1 MSISNNTSILT
12 RSSPSIEKQFWIS
25 WIILVNCRLNN
36 QTIWCNVAEQQLVRS
51 LQFEDSTTLLI
62 IIDEVKGWCW
72 GGGVLIR
79 TFNYE
84 RALNTLNQLFPTLC
98 CLKVSLKSSSSSSCL
113 QVVKERSRLKII
125 AIAERKKT
133 TFLRLFIQESSLTV
147 RSYPLSSSCM
157 IKDPWR
163 SPSTDVSNN

>member
-1 MSISNNTSILT
+1 M
-12 RSSPSIEKQFWIS
+12 
-25 WIILVNCRLNN
+25 NN
-36 QTIWCNVAEQQLVRS
+36 QTIWCNVAEQQLVRL

-62 IIDEVKGWCW
+62 IIDEVTGWCW

-98 CLKVSLKSSSSSSCL
+98 CLKVSFKSSSSGL
-113 QVVKERSRLKII
+113 QELNERSHWKKSVL
-125 AIAERKKT
+125 AERKKT

-147 RSYPLSSSCM
+147 RSYPLSSSCLTK
-157 IKDPWR
+157 IHEAP
-163 SPSTDVSNN
+163 PLL